1 MNYVQVFSIN
11 LPSSRKFY
19 TNQASVWWSDNPKHG
34 IWLAIIDNL
43 IYYFTSTFIRSEIIL
58 SAFLEGSFKVSHLNA
73 KKGRRYLLN
82 MQIRC

>member
-43 IYYFTSTFIRSEIIL
+43 IYSFSSTFILSEIIL
-58 SAFLEGSFKVSHLNA
+58 SALGLKCPTKSQKKVV
-73 KKGRRYLLN
+73 G
-82 MQIRC
+82 IC

>member
-43 IYYFTSTFIRSEIIL
+43 IYYFSSTFILSEIIL
-58 SAFLEGSFKVSHLNA
+58 SAFLEGGLKCPTKSQKKVV
-73 KKGRRYLLN
+73 G
-82 MQIRC
+82 IC